1 MKKISFKYI
10 HRIVESELS
19 YILVCKFLYFLF
31 ILWREDFFFTSFKSR
46 RKRKR
51 TYFLISLLPVISYW
65 LFLFSGGSTF
75 CAIAALALMNKLET
89 CFTPKRFRQLQR
101 WCICRQQT
109 GFQGRPNKPTDTC
122 YSFWV
127 GATLKV
133 KDRKRNHCH

>member
-1 MKKISFKYI
+1 
-10 HRIVESELS
+10 
-19 YILVCKFLYFLF
+19 
-31 ILWREDFFFTSFKSR
+31 
-46 RKRKR
+46 
-51 TYFLISLLPVISYW
+51 
-65 LFLFSGGSTF
+65 
-75 CAIAALALMNKLET
+75 MNKLET

-133 KDRKRNHCH
+133 KDRKEIIAIKPVHLVSLCFHAFKLLPKNRLWYTLIYPCLIVADRHLPSHKLWVQSRVFNGDPGLNNWGIFKMARPYSRFVLLAF

>member
-1 MKKISFKYI
+1 MWSQSCHIFYYVNFCTSSSFYEG
-10 HRIVESELS
+10 RIPFLLLS
-19 YILVCKFLYFLF
+19 KGEEKGKEHTSWFLYC
-31 ILWREDFFFTSFKSR
+31 LWSPID
-46 RKRKR
+46 
-51 TYFLISLLPVISYW
+51 YFC
-65 LFLFSGGSTF
+65 FSGGSTF